1 MNSRYL
7 TTAMMAITLTID
19 IGTAMAS
26 DDHNE
31 ARRLKDAGKI
41 FPLEQIIK
49 KARQQHQGRII
60 EIELEHEKGRYIY
73 ELELLDKNG
82 TVWEFEFDASNGE
95 LIKKEKDD

>member
-1 MNSRYL
+1 MKYRYL
-7 TTAMMAITLTID
+7 TTAMMAITLTIG
-19 IGTAMAS
+19 IGAAAAS

-41 FPLEQIIK
+41 IPLEQIIN
-49 KARQQHQGRII
+49 KARQLHQGRII
-60 EIELEHEKGRYIY
+60 EIELEHEEGRYIY

-82 TVWEFEFDASNGE
+82 TVWEFEFDASSGE